1 MRPDERACSVGH
13 HGGVADHSELSSLT
27 ATLEE
32 LLRRVSAMTDAATST
47 DDDDAAR
54 ELVSL
59 ERTLSGAL
67 RRMRRLLK

>member
-1 MRPDERACSVGH
+1 MHPDGHTFRIGH

-47 DDDDAAR
+47 DDEAAR

-59 ERTLSGAL
+59 ERSLSGAL